1 MEFQYSKDGKELDE
15 YYADLR
21 RQHEADCQAYNKP
34 SDCHALGEFYETV
47 DKNFA
52 KAAEVFHGLCNR
64 KYGRSCYRLGSM
76 HMAGRGVDQDVKAA
90 FDHFEKACE
99 YGNVEGCHNVGMIL
113 RSKNAAG
120 IAQDG
125 PRALSLFQSACDKDF
140 RNGCF
145 MASVMLLKG
154 EAGVAKDGPRAL
166 ALATKA
172 CDLNHTW
179 GCVNAARMLAIGDGV
194 PKDEKRS
201 QEFKDRAKAL
211 AESS

>member
-154 EAGVAKDGPRAL
+154 DLAAFTWKSCASIIHRNIML
-166 ALATKA
+166 ALRASAGST
-172 CDLNHTW
+172 TS
-179 GCVNAARMLAIGDGV
+179 
-194 PKDEKRS
+194 KRS
-201 QEFKDRAKAL
+201 LVAYN
-211 AESS
+211 S